1 MKARIRFITVGILL
15 AVFTAFSGS
24 FMQWALGYGYTKDNP
39 AGREKVA
46 VHDEVA
52 AAYQV
57 EVTDAVVTAEA
68 IRAAS
73 QNVRY
78 EEGAPQEL
86 AEETLLLPASTEAT
100 PVVETQPRQLAASYT
115 DESRKP
121 VDASSVE
128 YSFRMNGSEEDR
140 EILNKIVMA
149 EAGDQDMKGQIM
161 VANVILNRV
170 RSSKFPN
177 SVAGV
182 VFAPGQFTPVSSG
195 SYDRAVPSA
204 SVKEAVSRALEGED
218 YSQGALYF
226 VMYNTSSSWFRN
238 ALTFVCRH
246 GDHNFYK

>member
-1 MKARIRFITVGILL
+1 M
-15 AVFTAFSGS
+15 AVT
-24 FMQWALGYGYTKDNP
+24 
-39 AGREKVA
+39 
-46 VHDEVA
+46 DEVA
-52 AAYQV
+52 AAYQIK
-57 EVTDAVVTAEA
+57 VTDAVITAEE
-68 IRAAS
+68 IREAS
-73 QNVRY
+73 RNVRY
-78 EEGAPQEL
+78 EEGTAQEL
-86 AEETLLLPASTEAT
+86 SEETILLAASTET
-100 PVVETQPRQLAASYT
+100 VPVVETQPRRMAASYT
-115 DESRKP
+115 DESRRP

-140 EILNKIVMA
+140 AVLNRIVMA

-177 SVAGV
+177 TVYDV
-182 VFAPGQFTPVSSG
+182 VFAPGQFTPVSNG
-195 SYDRAVPSA
+195 AYDRAVPSA

-238 ALTFVCRH
+238 ALTFVGRH